1 MNLSDFTFYCLRLH
15 RTVMLTC
22 LLLVSGACAQN
33 DALIAFQPSASEN
46 LVKRY
51 PAGSIQSIEMADQA
65 LEEVSRARADTEALF
80 AEDERACYPKFF
92 ATSCLENAK
101 ERRRHVLAQLR
112 RIEVEAGGF
121 KRHARVLARDR
132 DLAEKQMKDE
142 LEAPQRNNKKSEK

>member
-1 MNLSDFTFYCLRLH
+1 MNLSDFTFYWLRLQ

-22 LLLVSGACAQN
+22 LLLVLGACAQN
-33 DALIAFQPSASEN
+33 GALIAFQPSASEN

-51 PAGSIQSIEMADQA
+51 PAGSIQSIEVADQA
-65 LEEVSRARADTEALF
+65 LEEVSRARAGTEALF
-80 AEDERACYPKFF
+80 AEDERACYSKFF
-92 ATSCLENAK
+92 ATSCLQNAK
-101 ERRRHVLAQLR
+101 ERRRYALAQLR

-142 LEAPQRNNKKSEK
+142 LEAPQRNNKKTDK